1 MLKYLLFS
9 NILFIVCACTTKP
22 PVESPGS
29 VTTDTVIA
37 RYSEPYRPAF
47 HFSPDH
53 NWMNDPNGL
62 LFYEGE
68 YHLFYQYNPF
78 GNKWGHMSWG
88 HAVSNDLLHW
98 EHLPVAIAEYID
110 KASGDSTMIF
120 SGSAVADV
128 NNTSGFF
135 TKDSVGIVAIYTSH
149 IHKNN
154 QQLTQHQSIAY
165 SADRGRTFTR
175 YQNNPVLDK
184 KLKDFRDPKVFWYAP
199 EKKWVMS
206 VVIPDKFK
214 AQFYTSKNLKEWTLL
229 SEFGPLGDTAK
240 IWECPDLVEVPLLDD
255 SSKKKWVLF
264 ISNSHSQGPTYVGMQ
279 YFVGNFDG
287 KKFAPENPAQYPL
300 YLEYGKDFYAAV
312 TFNNIPQKDG
322 RTILLGWANNWAYGQ
337 DIPTSSWRSA
347 MTLPREVYLKNTP
360 QGYRII
366 QKPVKETV
374 ALREDSVHYT
384 PPGKVF
390 PGQAFEAEYV
400 YTSGTA
406 AKFGIKIVTGEN
418 EQTII
423 GYDKKKEEVF
433 LDRTKSGNVAFHQ
446 TFPSVERA
454 PVKLQNG
461 KLKLHVFVDN
471 SIIEVFIN
479 DGESVIT
486 DQIFPSSTEYSL
498 EQFKEGGEAVTNL
511 RVWKLKSVWLGQ

>member
-1 MLKYLLFS
+1 
-9 NILFIVCACTTKP
+9 
-22 PVESPGS
+22 
-29 VTTDTVIA
+29 
-37 RYSEPYRPAF
+37 
-47 HFSPDH
+47 
-53 NWMNDPNGL
+53 
-62 LFYEGE
+62 
-68 YHLFYQYNPF
+68 
-78 GNKWGHMSWG
+78 
-88 HAVSNDLLHW
+88 
-98 EHLPVAIAEYID
+98 
-110 KASGDSTMIF
+110 
-120 SGSAVADV
+120 
-128 NNTSGFF
+128 
-135 TKDSVGIVAIYTSH
+135 
-149 IHKNN
+149 
-154 QQLTQHQSIAY
+154 
-165 SADRGRTFTR
+165 
-175 YQNNPVLDK
+175 
-184 KLKDFRDPKVFWYAP
+184 
-199 EKKWVMS
+199 
-206 VVIPDKFK
+206 
-214 AQFYTSKNLKEWTLL
+214 
-229 SEFGPLGDTAK
+229 
-240 IWECPDLVEVPLLDD
+240 
-255 SSKKKWVLF
+255 
-264 ISNSHSQGPTYVGMQ
+264 
-279 YFVGNFDG
+279 
-287 KKFAPENPAQYPL
+287 
-300 YLEYGKDFYAAV
+300 
-312 TFNNIPQKDG
+312 
-322 RTILLGWANNWAYGQ
+322 
-337 DIPTSSWRSA
+337 